1 MNFIYLFDTLMMQ
14 QSNYFYL
21 HSTASTSI
29 NIADALAPIY
39 YMWWQW
45 LVEPEPASHTA
56 GRYIGD
62 VIMWEIKEQKEHNIV
77 VVLIVVINYYGC
89 LCYY

>member
-1 MNFIYLFDTLMMQ
+1 MNFICLFDPLMMQ
-14 QSNYFYL
+14 QSNYCYL
-21 HSTASTSI
+21 RSTASTTI

-62 VIMWEIKEQKEHNIV
+62 VIMWEIKEQQEHNIV
-77 VVLIVVINYYGC
+77 VVVIVFITYYCC